1 MKLILGFV
9 SLAAILSMLV
19 PGSVSG
25 QGDFRIFVTD
35 YDAIHELDLKAT
47 EGQNGQVNQVSGFAI
62 KANSVVQINQNENLQ
77 VFTSTNE
84 PIRVEKVK
92 VTDQSGQLIELSKS
106 GNEWSLQGFDDGV
119 YLLDVIVNMPS
130 GEKGAFETV
139 LVILAPNTQNAD
151 PNQVIKQVVKTDTKV
166 VFRDQ
171 KPKPKP
177 IGNPYCDL
185 VTDDYRGACHDR
197 KDYDEETGLYPC
209 RDGSDVKDWRD
220 CKDAGK
226 HPAERLKKTYPEPIA
241 CPTGHVL
248 SSDGISCAPPCDGTY
263 QDCIYNGH
271 FCKAGSPEHAC
282 ELPLEEVEEV
292 EAQPCGALLTLG
304 CPLGPGLPQPQTCA
318 AGWHLDERNICQP
331 DNPSNPALGFAAFPP
346 CDGSY
351 QDCMYNGHF
360 CKAGSTEHACELP
373 LTDEIPAIANDC
385 LLVPTAPGCGQA
397 IVVPNDPFT
406 VPNVVEEEE
415 ISCQPEDDFC
425 EPGCESPSMDCID
438 DVNIGDDGEDSSDR
452 GDNSGDSG
460 GDTGGDEE
468 AADDEA
474 AADDE
479 EAADDEAASDEG
491 GDTGN

>member
-1 MKLILGFV
+1 MKLILSLI

-19 PGSVSG
+19 PGSVLG
-25 QGDFRIFVTD
+25 QGDFNIFVTD
-35 YDAIHELDLKAT
+35 NDAIHQLDLKAT

-62 KANSVVQINQNENLQ
+62 EANSVIQINQNENLQ

-84 PIRVEKVK
+84 PIRIEKVK
-92 VTDQSGQLIELSKS
+92 VTDQSNQLIELTKT

-185 VTDDYRGACHDR
+185 VSDDYRGACHDR
-197 KDYDEETGLYPC
+197 KDYDELTGLYPC

-226 HPAERLKKTYPEPIA
+226 HPAEKKYPKQRI
-241 CPTGHVL
+241 CTTGM
-248 SSDGISCAPPCDGTY
+248 D
-263 QDCIYNGH
+263 
-271 FCKAGSPEHAC
+271 AGSLACSEGITVEQYCAKNPQTQGCPRATPPE
-282 ELPLEEVEEV
+282 
-292 EAQPCGALLTLG
+292 QCGALITLA
-304 CPLGPGLPQPQTCA
+304 CPLGPGFPEPTECA
-318 AGWHLDERNICQP
+318 RGWHLDERNTCQP
-331 DNPSNPALGFAAFPP
+331 DHPSNPALGFAALPP
-346 CDGSY
+346 CDGTF
-351 QDCMYNGHF
+351 QDCIYNGHL

-373 LTDEIPAIANDC
+373 LAEEKTPMANDC
-385 LLVPTAPGCGQA
+385 VLIPTAPGCSQTLVQGPQILA
-397 IVVPNDPFT
+397 PNNPFT
-406 VPNVVEEEE
+406 IPNVVQEEEA
-415 ISCQPEDDFC
+415 SCQPEDDFC

-438 DVNIGDDGEDSSDR
+438 DVTLGDDGVDSVP
-452 GDNSGDSG
+452 
-460 GDTGGDEE
+460 DEE
-468 AADDEA
+468 EEESNDDEEESNNA
-474 AADDE
+474 DNEDDE
-479 EAADDEAASDEG
+479 EAAAEDEG
-491 GDTGN
+491 IASENLNNEEEEP